1 MTQETSTAAIPLPPA
16 PTQSESKKSENL
28 PTLTK
33 TPGPQPNFEMKPL
46 VVKVFDD
53 FAINVN
59 GSFTQFRKGQVIAD
73 QNLAKFLLEQK
84 CYVALMDSGE
94 YSVCPQCKHFYKT

>member
-1 MTQETSTAAIPLPPA
+1 MTQEKSAPTIPLPPA
-16 PTQSESKKSENL
+16 PTEGKKIMPPATNNQEQIPILESR
-28 PTLTK
+28 
-33 TPGPQPNFEMKPL
+33 PL

-84 CYVALMDSGE
+84 CFVALLEAGE
-94 YSVCPQCKHFYKT
+94 YSVCPQCKHFYKK

>member
-1 MTQETSTAAIPLPPA
+1 MVQEKSTSTIAVPPPPA
-16 PTQSESKKSENL
+16 PTQAEGKKIPL
-28 PTLTK
+28 PAANNSA
-33 TPGPQPNFEMKPL
+33 PQPVIEIKPI

-84 CYVALMDSGE
+84 CYVALVESGD